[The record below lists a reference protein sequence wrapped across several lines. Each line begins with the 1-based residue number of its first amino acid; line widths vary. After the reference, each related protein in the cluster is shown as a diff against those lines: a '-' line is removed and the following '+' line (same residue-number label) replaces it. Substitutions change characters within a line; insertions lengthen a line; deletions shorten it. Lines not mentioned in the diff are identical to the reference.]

1 MNNFKK
7 LSVNALIFA
16 LIYTFC
22 MYHNRASVT
31 FPILMAAG
39 IKLLYSLSEDRK
51 LFVNKISVFYNS
63 AIMLISV
70 SVFMTDDS
78 KLIFMSKCAVFIL
91 YLCLAIE
98 LFFDDSSWQ
107 DVHYIKNILGL
118 IKNMVGKGFHFFED
132 RKDYRE
138 QYRENETEEKTY
150 NENTIKII
158 KGLIIAA
165 LLLLVIVPLM
175 MSADVV
181 FMNIVEQIFDIDKVF
196 DILFGKF
203 NILSFMFHIIFAFIL
218 FYGLTKSLTHHGENP
233 AFPVNKKSDAV
244 TAITVTGIVGVI
256 YGLFSFIQIRG
267 ILFSNVKL
275 PENYTYAQYA
285 REGFFQLFILALINM
300 IIVLFCASK
309 YKCNKIL
316 NIVLYFLCAFTY
328 VMIFASAYKM
338 IMYIEVY
345 NLTFLR
351 IMVLWALLVI
361 AIIMAAVIRYI
372 YSDNFSLFKFG
383 IIVTASLYL
392 LIAFGKP
399 DFIIAKYNLEM
410 GNQKNVDWYYL
421 DHLSCDAM
429 PAVVSY
435 EISLKLG
442 GSSKDIEEEYKHTRY
457 YKINAEYR
465 YEDMSWRTFNLSQF
479 IAREVAK

>member
-7 LSVNALIFA
+7 LSLNALIFA

-39 IKLLYSLSEDRK
+39 IKLLYSLSENRK
-51 LFVNKISVFYNS
+51 PFDNKISIFYNS
-63 AIMLISV
+63 VIMLISI

-78 KLIFMSKCAVFIL
+78 KLIFMSKCFVFIL
-91 YLCLAIE
+91 YLCLAME
-98 LFFDDSSWQ
+98 LFFNDSDWK

-118 IKNMVGKGFHFFED
+118 IKNMVGKGFHFSGD
-132 RKDYRE
+132 RKVYWE
-138 QYRENETEEKTY
+138 QQKEDETEEKPH

-158 KGLIIAA
+158 KGLIIAVP
-165 LLLLVIVPLM
+165 LLLVIVPLM

-181 FMNIVEQIFDIDKVF
+181 FMNMVEQIFDIDKAF

-218 FYGLTKSLTHHGENP
+218 FYGLTKSLTHPGENL

-244 TAITVTGIVGVI
+244 TAITVTGIVGAI

-275 PENYTYAQYA
+275 PEDYTYAQYA

-300 IIVLFCASK
+300 VIVLFCASK
-309 YKCNKIL
+309 YEYNKIL
-316 NIVLYFLCAFTY
+316 NIILYFLCVFTY

-361 AIIMAAVIRYI
+361 AVIMAAVIRYI
-372 YSDNFSLFKFG
+372 HSDNFSLFKFG

-392 LIAFGKP
+392 FIAFGKP
-399 DFIIAKYNLEM
+399 DLIVAKYNLEL

-421 DHLSCDAM
+421 EHLSCDAM
-429 PAVVSY
+429 PAIVSY

-442 GSSKDIEEEYKHTRY
+442 GTSKDIEGEYKHTHR

-465 YEDMSWRTFNLSQF
+465 YENMSWRTFNLSQF
-479 IAREVAK
+479 VAREIGK

>member
-22 MYHNRASVT
+22 MYHNRASIT

-39 IKLLYSLSEDRK
+39 IKLLYSLCENRK
-51 LFVNKISVFYNS
+51 PFDNKISIFYNS
-63 AIMLISV
+63 VIMLISI
-70 SVFMTDDS
+70 SVFMTDDG
-78 KLIFMSKCAVFIL
+78 KLIFMSKCFVFIL
-91 YLCLAIE
+91 YLCLAME
-98 LFFDDSSWQ
+98 LFFNDSNWK
-107 DVHYIKNILGL
+107 DVHYIKNILSL
-118 IKNMVGKGFHFFED
+118 IKNMVGKGFHFSRD
-132 RKDYRE
+132 RKDYWEQQRE
-138 QYRENETEEKTY
+138 DETEEKPN

-158 KGLIIAA
+158 KGLIIAVP
-165 LLLLVIVPLM
+165 LLFVIVPLM

-181 FMNIVEQIFDIDKVF
+181 FMNMVEQIFDIDKAF

-218 FYGLTKSLTHHGENP
+218 FYGLTKSLTHPGENLT
-233 AFPVNKKSDAV
+233 FPVNKKSDAV

-275 PENYTYAQYA
+275 PEDYTYAQYA

-300 IIVLFCASK
+300 VIVLFCASR
-309 YKCNKIL
+309 YEYNKIL
-316 NIVLYFLCAFTY
+316 NIILYFLCAFTY
-328 VMIFASAYKM
+328 VMIFASGYKM

-361 AIIMAAVIRYI
+361 AVIMAAVIRYI
-372 YSDNFSLFKFG
+372 HSDNFSLFKFG
-383 IIVTASLYL
+383 IIVTAFLYL
-392 LIAFGKP
+392 FIAFGKP
-399 DFIIAKYNLEM
+399 DLIVAKYNLEL

-421 DHLSCDAM
+421 EHLSCDAM
-429 PAVVSY
+429 PAIVSY

-442 GSSKDIEEEYKHTRY
+442 GTSKDIEGEHKHTHH
-457 YKINAEYR
+457 YKINAE
-465 YEDMSWRTFNLSQF
+465 
-479 IAREVAK
+479 

>member
-7 LSVNALIFA
+7 LSVNAIIFA

-22 MYHNRASVT
+22 MYHNRASIT

-39 IKLLYSLSEDRK
+39 IALLYSLSGNRK
-51 LFVNKISVFYNS
+51 PFDNKISIFYNS
-63 AIMLISV
+63 VIMLISV

-78 KLIFMSKCAVFIL
+78 KLIFLSKCAVFIL
-91 YLCLAIE
+91 FLCLAVE
-98 LFFDDSSWQ
+98 LFFNDREWQ
-107 DVHYIKNILGL
+107 DIHYIKNIFGL
-118 IKNMVGKGFHFFED
+118 IKDTIGKAFCYFGD
-132 RKDYRE
+132 RSDYRR
-138 QYRENETEEKTY
+138 QRRETETKDAPR

-158 KGLIIAA
+158 RGLIIAVP
-165 LLLLVIVPLM
+165 LLLVIVPLM

-181 FMNIVEQIFDIDKVF
+181 FMNMIERIFDMDKIF
-196 DILFGKF
+196 DVLFF
-203 NILSFMFHIIFAFIL
+203 RFDSISLIFHIAAAFLL
-218 FYGLTKSLTHHGENP
+218 FYGLTRSLTNPRENM
-233 AFPVNKKSDAV
+233 AFSVHKKSDAV

-300 IIVLFCASK
+300 TIVLFCASK
-309 YKCNKIL
+309 YEYNKIL
-316 NIVLYFLCAFTY
+316 KTILYFLCGFTY

-338 IMYIEVY
+338 ILYIKVY

-361 AIIMAAVIRYI
+361 AVIMAAVIRYI
-372 YSDNFSLFKFG
+372 YLDNFSLFRFSV
-383 IIVTASLYL
+383 IVTAVLYL
-392 LIAFGKP
+392 FIAFAKP
-399 DFIIAKYNLEM
+399 DFIVAKYNLEL
-410 GNQKNVDWYYL
+410 GNQKNIDWYYL
-421 DHLSCDAM
+421 RHLSCDAM

-435 EISLKLG
+435 EVSLKLEG
-442 GSSKDIEEEYKHTRY
+442 ADVEEGYKNTRS
-457 YKINAEYR
+457 YKENVEYR
-465 YEDMSWRTFNLSQF
+465 YENMSWRTFNLSQF
-479 IAREVAK
+479 VAREFGK